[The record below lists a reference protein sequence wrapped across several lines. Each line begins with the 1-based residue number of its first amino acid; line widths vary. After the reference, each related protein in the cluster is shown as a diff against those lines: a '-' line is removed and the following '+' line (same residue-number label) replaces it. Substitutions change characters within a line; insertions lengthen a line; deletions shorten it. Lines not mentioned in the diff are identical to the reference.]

1 MWITDQKTEGTVNKE
16 TAERSYQV
24 TTLKGTIRRNRKH
37 LIVLLDTNVE
47 LPDTNTE
54 LKPQSKESSKTVASE
69 AEKIVT
75 TRSGRT
81 VRMPERYKD

>member
-1 MWITDQKTEGTVNKE
+1 VWITDQKTEGSVNKE
-16 TAERSYQV
+16 TAERSYLV
-24 TTLKGTIRRNRKH
+24 TTKGTIRRNRKH
-37 LIVLLDTNVE
+37 LTA
-47 LPDTNTE
+47 LPDTNVAMPDTNAE
-54 LKPQSKESSKTVASE
+54 LKPQSTESPKTVASE